1 MRQKKISGD
10 EHYSLLHRLW
20 QVEHLKKG
28 ASLGQA
34 PALPANIRL
43 GLKLERLARDKHS
56 RLLRKS
62 VNYSR
67 KKFYRTGP
75 YQLEKLLPNFKT
87 EMLKNLKA
95 FFFKLLNAG
104 AATFDRKPFGRRT
117 IGRHQLD
124 LSTSWLVDQSII
136 VVPTEQHAFKNVNN
150 CLHLLLLGDIW
161 GQCYKTIPR

>member
-1 MRQKKISGD
+1 MRRKKISGD
-10 EHYSLLHRLW
+10 EHYSLLHRLR
-20 QVEHLKKG
+20 QVEHLKG

-34 PALPANIRL
+34 AALPANIRL

-95 FFFKLLNAG
+95 FFFQVGECRLRS
-104 AATFDRKPFGRRT
+104 F
-117 IGRHQLD
+117 
-124 LSTSWLVDQSII
+124 
-136 VVPTEQHAFKNVNN
+136 
-150 CLHLLLLGDIW
+150 
-161 GQCYKTIPR
+161 